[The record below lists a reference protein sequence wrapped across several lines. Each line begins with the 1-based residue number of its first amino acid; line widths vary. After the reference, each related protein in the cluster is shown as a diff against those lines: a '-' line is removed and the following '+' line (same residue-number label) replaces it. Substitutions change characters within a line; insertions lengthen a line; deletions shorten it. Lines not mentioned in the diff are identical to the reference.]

1 MGQNTMLYSPA
12 SGYGLEVSLSG
23 IIRWQY
29 DFPENGMI
37 TPPQRGACPQGR
49 IMKKVLAL
57 ATALAFTSVFA
68 QDYIMGINFDAGGK
82 FDKSFNEGTFNGFTR
97 AIEEQRADGL
107 DIQAVEFEG
116 TPETFGQGLR
126 QMAEDGADLIVAPG
140 FSQVDA
146 IRQIAAE
153 FPDTNFVSLDGF
165 SEAPGA
171 NELYISFSEHE
182 GSYLVGYIAGSLSQT
197 GTVGFVGGMDIP
209 LIRKFDLGYQEGVK
223 AACADCTIISNYVG
237 TTPAAWNDPAKG
249 KELAA
254 SQQAQG
260 ADIIYAAA
268 GSSGLGVVDFVTQT
282 MCYENASPKAT
293 PFATTLAV
301 LPKGDD
307 YTAKC
312 GEGTQ
317 PLFFIGVD
325 SNQNYLGDTD
335 GNVDTLN
342 LGLTSMLKRVDVA
355 AENAVNNVI
364 AGTFEGGYLNLG
376 LAEDGVGYALDD
388 YNNVLIPQ
396 EVLDAVDAVRDS
408 IIAGETVVTDFTAQ

>member
-1 MGQNTMLYSPA
+1 
-12 SGYGLEVSLSG
+12 
-23 IIRWQY
+23 
-29 DFPENGMI
+29 
-37 TPPQRGACPQGR
+37 
-49 IMKKVLAL
+49 MKKVLAM
-57 ATALAFTSVFA
+57 AAAIAFTSVFA
-68 QDYIMGINFDAGGK
+68 QDFIMGINFDAGGK
-82 FDKSFNEGTFNGFTR
+82 FDKSFNEGTFNGFTK
-97 AIEEQRADGL
+97 AIEAQRADGL
-107 DIQAVEFEG
+107 DIEAQEFEG

-126 QMAEDGADLIVAPG
+126 QMAENGADLIVAPG
-140 FSQVDA
+140 FAQTDA
-146 IRQIAAE
+146 IASISTE
-153 FPDTNFVSLDGF
+153 FPDTNFVLIDSVTENPNVRNVVF
-165 SEAPGA
+165 K
-171 NELYISFSEHE
+171 EHE

-254 SQQAQG
+254 AQQAQG

-282 MCYENASPKAT
+282 MCYTADTVKETPLAAT
-293 PFATTLAV
+293 LGV
-301 LPKGDD
+301 LEKGAD

-312 GEGTQ
+312 SEGTQ

-335 GNVDTLN
+335 GNPDTLN
-342 LGLTSMLKRVDVA
+342 HGLTSMLKRVDVA
-355 AENAVNNVI
+355 AENAVNDVV
-364 AGTFEGGYLNLG
+364 AGTFEGGILSLG
-376 LAEDGVGYALDD
+376 LAEEGVGYALDD